1 MATRKSAVKK
11 APKKAAAKKTAAKAP
26 ARKAAARKTPVKKAA
41 AKAPARKA
49 AAKRTPARTPASAS
63 KGTVDQYVA
72 KLRGGPLEEVVSE
85 LRSLVR
91 EAAPEATESMKWGQP
106 VYEAF
111 GPFAHIKAFKNHVL
125 FGFWRGAE
133 LLDPTGLLKGSG
145 DRMRHVTLRS
155 VADIDRPILQGM
167 VRTAVTKNHAKGDPT
182 KRGARR

>member
-11 APKKAAAKKTAAKAP
+11 ATKKAAAKKTAARAPAKKAAVKKATAKKAAAKKTAAKRAP
-26 ARKAAARKTPVKKAA
+26 ARG
-41 AKAPARKA
+41 
-49 AAKRTPARTPASAS
+49 ASA

-72 KLRGGPLEEVVSE
+72 KLRGGPLTEVVAE
-85 LRSLVR
+85 LRSLIR

-133 LLDPTGLLKGSG
+133 LLDPTGLLKGG
-145 DRMRHVTLRS
+145 GGRMRHVTLKS

-167 VRTAVTKNHAKGDPT
+167 VRTAVTMNHAKGDPT
-182 KRGARR
+182 KRGSR